1 MNGSGVCNLRYA
13 VPFIVLIT
21 VLGTSCGTARILDA
35 QVKPTSTA
43 TTATTITVDASRAT
57 SPSTAPVESAK
68 PLFVE
73 FYTTWCAPCIQMMP
87 IVSRLQDEYGSRIDF
102 NILDAAGAAE
112 EKAKYHYVSQPQIV
126 LVDRKGK
133 IVSTIFGLQGY
144 DSLKASLDTLLAM
157 P

>member
-1 MNGSGVCNLRYA
+1 
-13 VPFIVLIT
+13 
-21 VLGTSCGTARILDA
+21 
-35 QVKPTSTA
+35 
-43 TTATTITVDASRAT
+43 
-57 SPSTAPVESAK
+57 
-68 PLFVE
+68 
-73 FYTTWCAPCIQMMP
+73 MMP